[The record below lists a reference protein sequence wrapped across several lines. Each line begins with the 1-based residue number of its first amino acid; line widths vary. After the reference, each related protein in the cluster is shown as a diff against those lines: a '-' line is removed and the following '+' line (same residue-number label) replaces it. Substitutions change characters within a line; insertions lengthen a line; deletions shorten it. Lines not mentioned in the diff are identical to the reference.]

1 MKKLIL
7 IGIMALGLTGCAVQG
22 DYSASPI
29 FRGRETHNF
38 AVIYYQNE
46 QILRNQEI
54 IIEQQKHILKLLGY
68 VRAGQIEEEL
78 NEKNR

>member
-7 IGIMALGLTGCAVQG
+7 IGIMALGLTGCAVKG

-29 FRGRETHNF
+29 SRGRETHNF
-38 AVIYYQNE
+38 AVIYSQNT

-54 IIEQQKHILKLLGY
+54 IIE
-68 VRAGQIEEEL
+68 
-78 NEKNR
+78 

>member
-7 IGIMALGLTGCAVQG
+7 IGIMALGLTGCAVKG
-22 DYSASPI
+22 DYSSSPI
-29 FRGRETHNF
+29 TRGRETHNF
-38 AVIYYQNE
+38 AVIYSQNT

-54 IIEQQKHILKLLGY
+54 IIEQQRQILKLLGY
-68 VRAGQIEEEL
+68 VRIDQLEEEL